1 MIDVRERAKALNSE
15 LVSWRRYIHKNPE
28 IQFDTP
34 QTEAFITER
43 LLEMGIDEICNG
55 VAGHG
60 LTAIIRGGQPGK
72 VLGIRADID
81 ALDMKEDTGL
91 PFASTNGYMHAC
103 GHDAHAAML
112 LGAARILSESK
123 KDLRGTVKLIF
134 QPFEEGGKGALAMID
149 EGVLENP
156 SVDAIIGLHTGTLW
170 KGLESGQIGYRFG
183 SLMAGA
189 DWFEV
194 TFKGK
199 GAHGATPH
207 LSVDPIA
214 MACQAV
220 SAIQMIVSREIN
232 PLDSA
237 VVTVAQISGGTA
249 RNIISPTCTIGGTLR
264 FMDFET
270 RTMLQERIKTICED
284 VAHSMR
290 GHADV
295 EFSYGP
301 PPVINDREMTEKL
314 RHVAVHLLGDDA
326 VREISEPTMGGE
338 DMAFFMEKV
347 PGTFFFHPSG
357 FGEGKD
363 FPHHHPKFDINEEV
377 LWIGSA
383 VMADFA
389 LTWQDK

>member
-1 MIDVRERAKALNSE
+1 
-15 LVSWRRYIHKNPE
+15 
-28 IQFDTP
+28 
-34 QTEAFITER
+34 
-43 LLEMGIDEICNG
+43 
-55 VAGHG
+55 
-60 LTAIIRGGQPGK
+60 
-72 VLGIRADID
+72 
-81 ALDMKEDTGL
+81 MK
-91 PFASTNGYMHAC
+91 
-103 GHDAHAAML
+103 
-112 LGAARILSESK
+112 
-123 KDLRGTVKLIF
+123 
-134 QPFEEGGKGALAMID
+134 
-149 EGVLENP
+149 GVLENP

-363 FPHHHPKFDINEEV
+363 FPHHTPPSSI
-377 LWIGSA
+377 
-383 VMADFA
+383 
-389 LTWQDK
+389 

>member
-1 MIDVRERAKALNSE
+1 M
-15 LVSWRRYIHKNPE
+15 
-28 IQFDTP
+28 
-34 QTEAFITER
+34 
-43 LLEMGIDEICNG
+43 
-55 VAGHG
+55 AGHG

-123 KDLRGTVKLIF
+123 NDLRGTVKLIF

-170 KGLESGQIGYRFG
+170 KGLGSGQIGYRFG

-249 RNIISPTCTIGGTLR
+249 RNIISPSCTISGTTR
-264 FMDFET
+264 FLDPET
-270 RTMLQERIKTICED
+270 RKCFKK
-284 VAHSMR
+284 
-290 GHADV
+290 G
-295 EFSYGP
+295 
-301 PPVINDREMTEKL
+301 
-314 RHVAVHLLGDDA
+314 
-326 VREISEPTMGGE
+326 
-338 DMAFFMEKV
+338 
-347 PGTFFFHPSG
+347 
-357 FGEGKD
+357 
-363 FPHHHPKFDINEEV
+363 
-377 LWIGSA
+377 
-383 VMADFA
+383 
-389 LTWQDK
+389 